1 MKFMNKYL
9 LTIAIIIILFTGLNG
24 LIAFSLLLIFSDFNY
39 GRDSSQK
46 HGLSSGQSR
55 LGGLAIFISIA
66 IGSCS
71 HFILRDDLNI
81 SQFLLEFDSIIYFSL
96 LIGLIGLAED
106 INQNL
111 SSTRRLLYMLILV
124 CISLSLRP
132 ELIPIDLE
140 VFSFFGTNSLFL
152 PMFVF
157 SVIMVSG
164 FINAGN
170 IADGANGL
178 LASIFFSFFVIAY
191 TIDSSI
197 FNFSVVISL
206 LAFII
211 FNVFTGRIFLGDFGS
226 YSLSS
231 LVAFKSLEFY
241 SNNDISVFFLS
252 AILIYPCF
260 EIMRSLII
268 RAIKSRSIMAPDNNH
283 LHNYLNKFV
292 LDFGFTSH
300 TSNSITGLGI
310 GVSTSILPI
319 ILYCSK

>member
-1 MKFMNKYL
+1 MAPKIVKGSPKMRQEALHSAKMGQLGSKMGPKFGEK
-9 LTIAIIIILFTGLNG
+9 
-24 LIAFSLLLIFSDFNY
+24 SL
-39 GRDSSQK
+39 K
-46 HGLSSGQSR
+46 
-55 LGGLAIFISIA
+55 
-66 IGSCS
+66 
-71 HFILRDDLNI
+71 
-81 SQFLLEFDSIIYFSL
+81 FD
-96 LIGLIGLAED
+96 
-106 INQNL
+106 
-111 SSTRRLLYMLILV
+111 
-124 CISLSLRP
+124 
-132 ELIPIDLE
+132 
-140 VFSFFGTNSLFL
+140 
-152 PMFVF
+152 
-157 SVIMVSG
+157 
-164 FINAGN
+164 
-170 IADGANGL
+170 
-178 LASIFFSFFVIAY
+178 SFFVIAY

-292 LDFGFTSH
+292 LH
-300 TSNSITGLGI
+300 L
-310 GVSTSILPI
+310 L
-319 ILYCSK
+319 LL